1 MSGDWLRIRKASDV
15 LNELL
20 GGLEVLHSHLQSTM
34 PERYHIRPCFTL
46 EGPEIGARTRKPLLL
61 LIYPL
66 WILPCSFVRIVLIS
80 HKEKDA

>member
-1 MSGDWLRIRKASDV
+1 MFH
-15 LNELL
+15 ELL
-20 GGLEVLHSHLQSTM
+20 RGLEVFHSDLQSTN

-66 WILPCSFVRIVLIS
+66 WIPLLLCEDRVDLSQGERCVSSQR
-80 HKEKDA
+80 ERR